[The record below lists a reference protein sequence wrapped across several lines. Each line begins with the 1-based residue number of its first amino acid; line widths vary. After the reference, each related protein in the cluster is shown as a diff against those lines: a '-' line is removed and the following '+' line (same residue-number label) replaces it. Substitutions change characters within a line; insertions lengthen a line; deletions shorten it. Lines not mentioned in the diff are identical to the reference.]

1 VAARRVDCVRLD
13 VGCYAPSVTAKGRV
27 PSRHVRPLILAL
39 LGAVTVAC
47 GVTLQASPTRLVPTP
62 SMSARTAGIC
72 DPSRPNG
79 ATPPG
84 EQPSPQDYGN
94 GRLYTGLGLSS
105 DGYVYGDMQPDGSI
119 GVKFGWF
126 RAPDVGGLLKIEGHE
141 VKTGALIRAEI
152 PTGYGQ
158 RFQATGLYFPA
169 AGCYE
174 VTGQSG
180 DASLTFVV
188 KVRATPN

>member
-1 VAARRVDCVRLD
+1 VVCGRLD
-13 VGCYAPSVTAKGRV
+13 LGCYAPSVTAKGRV

-84 EQPSPQDYGN
+84 EEPSPQDYGN
-94 GRLYTGLGLSS
+94 GRLYTILPLSS
-105 DGYVYGDMQPDGSI
+105 DGFVYGDIQPDGSI
-119 GVKFGWF
+119 GVKFPWWRG
-126 RAPDVGGLLKIEGHE
+126 RDVGGMLTISGFE
-141 VKTGALIRAEI
+141 VTTGVAMKAEI

-169 AGCYE
+169 AGCFE
-174 VTGQSG
+174 VTGRSG
-180 DASLTFVV
+180 GASLTFVV
-188 KVRATPN
+188 KVRATTST